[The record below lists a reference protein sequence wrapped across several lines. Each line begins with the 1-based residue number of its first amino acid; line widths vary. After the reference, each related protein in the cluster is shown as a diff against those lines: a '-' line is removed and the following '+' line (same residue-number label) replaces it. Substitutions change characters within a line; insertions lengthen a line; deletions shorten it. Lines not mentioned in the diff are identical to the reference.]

1 MNVYMITRG
10 VEDLNPMYRGTFADA
25 HDLMKTIPDYQRDEA
40 RCELIDMKTDK
51 DSLIELL
58 ATGKPL
64 HGGPLRTW
72 IITSRGGMREVPNG
86 E

>member
-1 MNVYMITRG
+1 MHVYMITRG
-10 VEDLNPMYRGTFADA
+10 PEDQAPRYRGTFADA
-25 HDLMKTIPDYQRDEA
+25 HDLMKTIPDWERNEA

-58 ATGKPL
+58 ATGIPL
-64 HGGPLRTW
+64 HGGPIRTW
-72 IITSRGGMREVPNG
+72 MVTSRGGMKEVPNG